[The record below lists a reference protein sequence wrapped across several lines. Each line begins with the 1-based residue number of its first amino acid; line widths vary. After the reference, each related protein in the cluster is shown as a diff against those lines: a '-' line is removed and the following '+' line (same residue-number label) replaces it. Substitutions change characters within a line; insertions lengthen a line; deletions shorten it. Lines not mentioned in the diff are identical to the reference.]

1 MSWRMRGRHPDLLVT
16 AIAIFFLAIDGILL
30 AWVGIWSER
39 SVLLFWGGVFL
50 TGVAVVIIFY
60 GRHRHKMDELH
71 LAKQSMLREIEAMRK
86 VARQASQ
93 TEGTL
98 PDTESGSGP

>member
-39 SVLLFWGGVFL
+39 SALLFWGGVFL
-50 TGVAVVIIFY
+50 AGAAVVIIFY
-60 GRHRHKMDELH
+60 RRHRRKMDELR

-86 VARQASQ
+86 VARQASEA
-93 TEGTL
+93 EGTL
-98 PDTESGSGP
+98 LDTESGSGP

>member
-1 MSWRMRGRHPDLLVT
+1 MSWWKSGRHPDLLIT

-39 SVLLFWGGVFL
+39 FAFLFWGGVFL
-50 TGVAVVIIFY
+50 TAAAVVIIFY
-60 GRHRHKMDELH
+60 RRHRRKMDELR

-86 VARQASQ
+86 VARQASEA
-93 TEGTL
+93 EGTP

>member
-1 MSWRMRGRHPDLLVT
+1 MSGRHPNLLIT

-50 TGVAVVIIFY
+50 TGAAVVIIFY
-60 GRHRHKMDELH
+60 GRHRRKMGELR
-71 LAKQSMLREIEAMRK
+71 LAKQSMLGEIEALRK
-86 VARQASQ
+86 VARQASEA
-93 TEGTL
+93 EGTP